1 MTVTIE
7 PTPVAGV
14 AGFFRFAENQTSY
27 RKEILAGLTTFATM
41 SYIIFVNPAILA
53 ASGMD
58 FGAVMVATC
67 VSAAI
72 GTLIMGLLANYPIAL
87 APGMGINAYFSFSV
101 CQAMGLPWQSA
112 LGGVFFS
119 GVAFIMLALF
129 RFREQIINSIPS
141 SLKNAI
147 AIGIGI
153 LIAFVGLK
161 EGGLIAAHASTFVQ
175 LGSLTSSIALLTLFG
190 IIFTGMLVARKIVG
204 ALLLGM
210 LATSTLA
217 LAMGLVR
224 FQGLVGAPP
233 SIAPTL
239 FQLNLRAT
247 LDLGF
252 VTIVVVFLFVDL
264 FDTVGT
270 LVGVGEQG
278 GFLKEGKLPRAGR
291 ALFADAVA
299 TVVGALAGTST
310 VVSYIESA
318 AGIAE
323 GGRTG
328 FANVITAALFLLAI
342 FFAPLAQM
350 IGGGI
355 TVGDTVLHPI
365 TAPAL
370 IIVGAMMLQNALH
383 IDWTDATE
391 SIPAFVTIIGIPL
404 TFSIADGM
412 AFGFISYPF
421 LKWAAGRRRDVSFAV
436 VVLMLV
442 FMMRYLL
449 LARA

>member
-1 MTVTIE
+1 
-7 PTPVAGV
+7 
-14 AGFFRFAENQTSY
+14 
-27 RKEILAGLTTFATM
+27 M

-53 ASGMD
+53 AAGMD
-58 FGAVMVATC
+58 FGAVMMATC
-67 VSAAI
+67 ISSAI

-87 APGMGINAYFSFSV
+87 APGMGINAYFAFSV
-101 CQAMGLPWQSA
+101 CQAMGLSWQSA
-112 LGGVFFS
+112 LGGVFLS
-119 GVAFIMLALF
+119 GVAFIVLALF
-129 RFREQIINSIPS
+129 RFREKIINSIPA

-147 AIGIGI
+147 AIGIGL

-175 LGSLTSSIALLTLFG
+175 LGSLTSNIAVLTLVG
-190 IIFTGMLVARKIVG
+190 ILFTAVLVARKVVG

-210 LATSTLA
+210 LATTLVA
-217 LAMGLVR
+217 LAMGLVH
-224 FQGLVGAPP
+224 FQGLLGAPP
-233 SIAPTL
+233 SMAPTVFRL
-239 FQLNLRAT
+239 DLRT
-247 LDLGF
+247 TFDLGF

-270 LVGVGEQG
+270 LVGVGGQA
-278 GFLKEGKLPRAGR
+278 GFLREGKLPRAGR
-291 ALFADAVA
+291 ALFSDAVA
-299 TVVGALAGTST
+299 TVIGALAGTST

-328 FANVITAALFLLAI
+328 FANVITAMLFLLAI

-355 TVGDTVLHPI
+355 AAGDAVLHPI

-370 IIVGAMMLQNALH
+370 IIVGSMMLQNVLH
-383 IDWTDATE
+383 IDWFDATE
-391 SIPAFVTIIGIPL
+391 SIPAFVTIVGIPL

-412 AFGFISYPF
+412 ALGFISYPI
-421 LKWAAGRRRDVSFAV
+421 LKWAAGRRREVSLAV
-436 VVLMLV
+436 IVLMLV
-442 FMMRYLL
+442 FVMRYIL

>member
-1 MTVTIE
+1 MIAE
-7 PTPVAGV
+7 PVPVGGV
-14 AGFFRFAENQTSY
+14 PGFFRFAENQTTY
-27 RKEILAGLTTFATM
+27 RNEILAGLTTFATM

-53 ASGMD
+53 AAGMD

-67 VSAAI
+67 ISSAI

-87 APGMGINAYFSFSV
+87 APGMGINAYFAFSV

-119 GVAFIMLALF
+119 GVAFIILALF
-129 RFREQIINSIPS
+129 RFREKIINSIPS
-141 SLKNAI
+141 SLQNAI
-147 AIGIGI
+147 AIGIGM

-161 EGGLIAAHASTFVQ
+161 EGGLIRAHPATFVQ
-175 LGSLTSSIALLTLFG
+175 LGDLRNSIALITLFG
-190 IIFTGMLVARKIVG
+190 ILFTAVLVARKVVG
-204 ALLLGM
+204 ALLVGM
-210 LATSTLA
+210 LATSVVA
-217 LAMGLVR
+217 LAGGLVHY
-224 FQGLVGAPP
+224 QGFVGAPP

-291 ALFADAVA
+291 ALLADAVA
-299 TVVGALAGTST
+299 TVAGALAGTST

-318 AGIAE
+318 AGVAE

-328 FANVITAALFLLAI
+328 FANMITAMLFLLAI

-355 TVGDTVLHPI
+355 AVGDTVLHPI

-370 IIVGAMMLQNALH
+370 IIVGAMMLQNVLH
-383 IDWTDATE
+383 IDWADATE
-391 SIPAFVTIIGIPL
+391 SIPAFVTIVGIPL

-412 AFGFISYPF
+412 AFGFISYPVIK
-421 LKWAAGRRRDVSFAV
+421 LAAGRRREVSPAV
-436 VVLMLV
+436 IVLMLV
-442 FMMRYLL
+442 FVTRYLL